1 MGATVN
7 PRKMLAGWRLH
18 PHAAGVLLA
27 LNLGVPT
34 AAWLPSDWAATRA
47 VLQVAGC
54 FAGGMLLASS
64 GALWQRVEAS
74 SDALVMPDRGARVA
88 LTGWR
93 QHPQAVRLL
102 LALLVGGVSALAWSP
117 KAWEV
122 LHSAALVVGT
132 FAAGGLAAR
141 VAAIWERTTEKV
153 VSHESSPARE

>member
-7 PRKMLAGWRLH
+7 PREMLAGWRLH

-27 LNLGVPT
+27 LNLGVP
-34 AAWLPSDWAATRA
+34 AASWLPSDWAATRA

-74 SDALVMPDRGARVA
+74 SDESVMPDRGARVA

-102 LALLVGGVSALAWSP
+102 LALLVVGVSALAWLP
-117 KAWEV
+117 KTWVV
-122 LHSAALVVGT
+122 LYGTALVVGT

-141 VAAIWERTTEKV
+141 VAAIWERTTENV
-153 VSHESSPARE
+153 APQESTPARG